1 MMEAL
6 RQFHFLQPVW
16 LFGLLALPL
25 CLWLGLRRDASQ
37 RELSKLVDEEL
48 LPYLVTRREQ
58 RARTPVWLFS
68 LGWLLCILALAGPT
82 WSRIAEPMYT
92 DRAAQ
97 VVAISLSQHMQAT
110 DVPPSRMQRARYKA
124 RDLLAANRDG
134 LNALIGYA
142 GQSFV
147 VAPLTSDAHSLD
159 DLLNAM
165 GPDTM
170 PVDGDN
176 AAQAIQQGVEL
187 IHHAKLDRGSIVLI
201 TDDTNSA
208 AQAAARD
215 ALSSGVRVSV
225 LGIGTQQ
232 GAPVPQGDTGFAHD
246 EQGNMVVAR
255 RDDHDLSN
263 LAQAG
268 GGRYAVMS
276 EDSSDITALHTEL
289 QPSQHATLA
298 DGQRGDVWQD
308 RGPWLLLPLLLVAAM
323 AFRRGWVMLLPL
335 VLLPWWPT
343 QAHASGWQDWWQ
355 RPDQQAASALQQGNA
370 TKAQQLAQDPAWR
383 GVAAYRAN
391 DYTAAAQALEQA
403 KGPDAA
409 YNLGNALAKL
419 GRYPEAINAYDHAL
433 QMNPANEDARANRKA
448 VEEAMRKQQQQQQDS
463 SSQQQQK
470 SGSGQNGQSQQKD
483 QSGQSSGQN
492 QSDKNQSQP
501 AGQSSQHQNGA
512 QQSDQSQAKPDQ
524 NGQQQNAQQQNK
536 GAQDNQA
543 RSEQQDAK
551 SQQGR
556 RDDASGDSS
565 KNPAPA
571 SSSEQAQT
579 EKARQALQQQM
590 NQALA
595 QAQKPGEKKPT
606 SHELGAVDSDD
617 PLAKLPDDV
626 RRNLERVPDDPGALL
641 RRKFELEYRERMGT
655 QPVDGDVQ

>member
-25 CLWLGLRRDASQ
+25 CLWLGMRRDASQ

-48 LPYLVTRREQ
+48 LPYLVSGKDL
-58 RARTPVWLFS
+58 RARTPAWLFS
-68 LGWLLCILALAGPT
+68 LGWLLCVLALAGPT

-110 DVPPSRMQRARYKA
+110 DVSPSRMQRARYKA

-165 GPDTM
+165 GPDIM
-170 PVDGDN
+170 PVEGDN

-187 IHHAKLDRGSIVLI
+187 IHHAKLDNGSIVLI
-201 TDDTNSA
+201 TDDVDKA
-208 AQAAARD
+208 AQVAARE
-215 ALSSGVRVSV
+215 ALLSGVHVSV
-225 LGIGTQQ
+225 LGIGTPQ

-246 EQGNMVVAR
+246 EHGNMIVAR
-255 RDDHDLSN
+255 RDDHELDG

-289 QPSQHATLA
+289 HPSQHATLA
-298 DGQRGDVWQD
+298 DGQHGDVWQD
-308 RGPWLLLPLLLVAAM
+308 QGPWLLLPLLLIAAM
-323 AFRRGWVMLLPL
+323 AFRRGWVMLLSL
-335 VLLPWWPT
+335 VLLPLWPV

-355 RPDQQAASALQQGNA
+355 RPDQQAATALQQGKA
-370 TKAQQLAQDPAWR
+370 AKAQQLAQDPAWR

-391 DYTAAAQALEQA
+391 DYTAAVHALEQA
-403 KGPDAA
+403 NGPDAA

-419 GRYPEAINAYDHAL
+419 GRYPDAIKAYDRAL
-433 QMNPANEDARANRKA
+433 HLNPANDDARVNRNA
-448 VEEAMRKQQQQQQDS
+448 VEEAMRKQQQQDS

-470 SGSGQNGQSQQKD
+470 SGNGQNNQSQQNG

-492 QSDKNQSQP
+492 QSDQNQSQQ
-501 AGQSSQHQNGA
+501 AGQSSQQQNSA
-512 QQSDQSQAKPDQ
+512 QQSDQNQARQDQSGQQQ
-524 NGQQQNAQQQNK
+524 NGQQQNN
-536 GAQDNQA
+536 GAQDAQT
-543 RSEQQDAK
+543 RKPQQDDK
-551 SQQGR
+551 SQQDM
-556 RDDASGDSS
+556 RDNASSDSS
-565 KNPAPA
+565 KNPAPP

-579 EKARQALQQQM
+579 EKAQQALQQQM

-595 QAQKPGEKKPT
+595 EARKPDDKKPP

-617 PLAKLPDDV
+617 PLSKLPDDV

-641 RRKFELEYRERMGT
+641 RRKFELEYRERIGV

>member
-6 RQFHFLQPVW
+6 RQLHFLQPVW

-25 CLWLGLRRDASQ
+25 CLWLGMRRDASQ

-48 LPYLVTRREQ
+48 LPYLVSGKDL
-58 RARTPVWLFS
+58 RARTPAWLFS
-68 LGWLLCILALAGPT
+68 LGWLLCVLALAGPT

-110 DVPPSRMQRARYKA
+110 DVSPSRMQRARYKA

-170 PVDGDN
+170 PVEGDN

-187 IHHAKLDRGSIVLI
+187 IHHAKLDNGSIVLI
-201 TDDTNSA
+201 TDDVDKA
-208 AQAAARD
+208 AQVAARE
-215 ALSSGVRVSV
+215 ALLSGVHVSV
-225 LGIGTQQ
+225 LGIGTPQ

-246 EQGNMVVAR
+246 EHGNMVVAR
-255 RDDHDLSN
+255 RDDHELDS

-289 QPSQHATLA
+289 HPSQHATLA
-298 DGQRGDVWQD
+298 DGQHGDVWQD
-308 RGPWLLLPLLLVAAM
+308 QGPWLLLPLLLIAAM

-335 VLLPWWPT
+335 VLLPLWPI

-355 RPDQQAASALQQGNA
+355 RPDQQAATALQQGKA
-370 TKAQQLAQDPAWR
+370 AKAQQLAQDPAWR

-391 DYTAAAQALEQA
+391 DYTAAVHALEQA
-403 KGPDAA
+403 NGPDAA

-419 GRYPEAINAYDHAL
+419 GRYPEAIKAYDRAL
-433 QMNPANEDARANRKA
+433 HLNPANDDARVNRNT
-448 VEEAMRKQQQQQQDS
+448 VEEVMRKQQQQDS

-470 SGSGQNGQSQQKD
+470 SGNGQNNQSQQNG

-492 QSDKNQSQP
+492 QSDQNQSQQ
-501 AGQSSQHQNGA
+501 AGQSSQQQNSA
-512 QQSDQSQAKPDQ
+512 QQSDQNQAKQDQSGQQQ
-524 NGQQQNAQQQNK
+524 NGQQQNN
-536 GAQDNQA
+536 GAQDAQT
-543 RSEQQDAK
+543 RKPQQDDK
-551 SQQGR
+551 SQQDM
-556 RDDASGDSS
+556 RDNASSDSS
-565 KNPAPA
+565 KNPAPP

-579 EKARQALQQQM
+579 EKAQQALQQQM

-595 QAQKPGEKKPT
+595 EARKPDDKKPP

-617 PLAKLPDDV
+617 PLSKLPDDV

-641 RRKFELEYRERMGT
+641 RRKFELEYRERIGV